1 MSREL
6 DFAALERIES
16 AAFLDLYR
24 AAPDAIRASFRID
37 GRSVAG
43 ATCLVCERA
52 QPAAIFRRAC
62 GLGVHA
68 PVRESDLDQVV
79 QHMDRFGEPYVIT
92 VAPHAKPSAL
102 PQWLKGRGFTPGYAF
117 MKFSRATAAAADAAT
132 DFDVKVIGSERGVA
146 FGQVVSAVFGLPDY
160 LEQWIAQLPGRER
173 WVCLLASA
181 GDVPV
186 AAAAAYIENQ
196 YAWFGLGATL
206 PEFRRRGAQSVLLS
220 RRLREAHA
228 RGASLAVTETGER
241 VPDRPSNSYRNIL
254 RNGFQEMYLRQN
266 YHCPARTTACR
277 Q

>member
-1 MSREL
+1 MNRKL

-24 AAPDAIRASFRID
+24 AAPNAMRASFRID
-37 GRSVAG
+37 GCTVAG
-43 ATCLVCERA
+43 ATCLVCERV
-52 QPAAIFRRAC
+52 QPAAIFRKAC

-68 PVRESDLDQVV
+68 PARESDLDQVV
-79 QHMDRFGEPYVIT
+79 RHMDRFGEPYVIT
-92 VAPHAKPSAL
+92 VTPHAMPTAL
-102 PQWLKGRGFTPGYAF
+102 PPWLKARGFTPGYAF
-117 MKFSRATAAAADAAT
+117 MKFSRATAAATDAAT
-132 DFDVKVIGSERGVA
+132 DLDVEVIGPQRGPA
-146 FGQVVSAVFGLPDY
+146 FGQLVSAVFGLPDS
-160 LEQWIAQLPGRER
+160 LGQWIAQLPGRER

-186 AAAAAYIENQ
+186 AAAAAYIEDQ

-228 RGASLAVTETGER
+228 RGASVAVTETGER

-254 RNGFQEMYLRQN
+254 RSGFEEMYLRQN
-266 YHCPARTTACR
+266 YHSPARA
-277 Q
+277 